1 MGPGVKERFKAASNI
16 SPSELKTALEQQKAI
31 KQCLEIIFSQQR
43 VVIIPTAAN
52 LPPLLNST
60 PAEFDRFRGDSFRL
74 LCIAGL
80 AGLPQINLP
89 LMKIDGVPFGVSI
102 IGAAHTDIELLQLA
116 CAL

>member
-1 MGPGVKERFKAASNI
+1 MLAAASNI
-16 SPSELKTALEQQKAI
+16 SPSEFKTALQQQVVI
-31 KQCLEIIFSQQR
+31 KKCLETILSHQR

-52 LPPLLNST
+52 LPPLLNSS

-89 LMKIDGVPFGVSI
+89 LIKIDGVPFGVSI

-116 CAL
+116 SSL